1 MTSPQ
6 KTHQSST
13 VLDDAAIQ
21 AGIARGRLLHGQAIQ
36 AAFAQAYRSLDSVL
50 RLRTPKL
57 MHAPRL
63 RTCD

>member
-1 MTSPQ
+1 MTSPHQ
-6 KTHQSST
+6 TRQSST

-36 AAFAQAYRSLDSVL
+36 AAFAQAYRSLDSL
-50 RLRTPKL
+50 FRLRTPKL
-57 MHAPRL
+57 VHAPRL

>member
-6 KTHQSST
+6 KISEFSI

-36 AAFAQAYRSLDSVL
+36 AAFAQAYRSLDSL
-50 RLRTPKL
+50 FRLRTPKL